1 MIDAPS
7 YEENVNDE
15 EEMILTES
23 NSEDI
28 RNYVNSLM

>member
-7 YEENVNDE
+7 YEENRNNQE
-15 EEMILTES
+15 EITLTES

-28 RNYVNSLM
+28 RNYINSLI